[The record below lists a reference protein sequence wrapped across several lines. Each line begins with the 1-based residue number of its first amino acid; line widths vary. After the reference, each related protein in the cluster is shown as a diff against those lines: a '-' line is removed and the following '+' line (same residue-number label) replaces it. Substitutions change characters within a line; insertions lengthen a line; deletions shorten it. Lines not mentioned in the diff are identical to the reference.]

1 VAACSPIRGQTLP
14 PPDPTQVPETIV
26 VRTPTDVSTQTPLP
40 TLAPTSTQTVQP
52 SATQVPSNTP
62 SPIPTYSVL
71 RGVVNEEHVMCFY
84 GPSKAYLY
92 KYGLL
97 GGNRLEILGILED
110 TGYLQ
115 IKAIGGSNPCWMNME
130 FMDVQ
135 GDVSLLHPLDPL
147 EVKLPFSP
155 YYGALDS
162 VVATRSGNEVTIS
175 WSPMVLRAGDDSE
188 QEPYLVET
196 WVCQEGAIVFIPF
209 GVYETEVT
217 VVDEPGC
224 SQPSFGRVYGVEKHG
239 YTPYLKIGWPGF
251 ED

>member
-1 VAACSPIRGQTLP
+1 
-14 PPDPTQVPETIV
+14 
-26 VRTPTDVSTQTPLP
+26 
-40 TLAPTSTQTVQP
+40 
-52 SATQVPSNTP
+52 
-62 SPIPTYSVL
+62 
-71 RGVVNEEHVMCFY
+71 VVNEEHVMCFY

-97 GGNRLEILGILED
+97 GGNRLEILGILKD
-110 TGYLQ
+110 TGYFHV
-115 IKAIGGSNPCWMNME
+115 KAIGGSNPCWMNMQ

-135 GDVSLLHPLDPL
+135 GDMALLQPIDPL

-162 VVATRSGNEVTIS
+162 VVATRNGNDVTIS
-175 WSPMVLRAGDDSE
+175 WSPMDLRAGDDSE

-196 WVCQEGAIVFIPF
+196 WVCQGGSVVFIPF

-217 VVDEPGC
+217 VLDEPGC
-224 SQPSFGRVYGVEKHG
+224 SQLSFGRVYGVEKHG